1 MSATSIGLI
10 GMATLV
16 GMILARIPVGV
27 ALGLVGFVGY
37 AAIDGF
43 AKARLVFGAVPL
55 ELSSAYTLSVLPL
68 FTLMGALATM
78 AGLSG
83 DLFRASNAIF
93 AGMRGSLAMAA
104 VGASAAFGAVCGSSL
119 ATAATMSRISIPQM
133 LKAGYSPALAAGVV
147 AAGGTLGILI
157 PPSLILMIYGIVAQ
171 LSIIKLFAAALIP
184 GLVLTGLYL
193 LTVWFWVRLRPE
205 AAPRLPSEGKAQAFR
220 LVLNIWDVAALFLV
234 TFGGI
239 YLGWFSPTE
248 AAAVGAFGAL
258 LLGLLRKG
266 FARGDVAIAFTE
278 TTRIT
283 ANLVLI
289 VLGSTIFSYFV
300 VQTGMAQ
307 SVVKSIAAV
316 GLPPLA
322 VILLLIGFYI
332 FLGCFLEGIGMVLV
346 TVPVLLPLVLST
358 GYDPIWFGVLL
369 VIVVEI
375 GLIHPPVGMNLFVI
389 RTQAPEISLGSMY
402 RGVLPFLIAPFALI
416 AMLLAWPD
424 LALWLP
430 RSMSLN

>member
-27 ALGLVGFVGY
+27 ALGLTGFVGY

-55 ELSSAYTLSVLPL
+55 ELSSAYALSVLPL

-157 PPSLILMIYGIVAQ
+157 PPSLILMIYGIIAQ

-193 LTVWFWVRLRPE
+193 LTVWVWARLRPE
-205 AAPRLPSEGKAQAFR
+205 AAPKLPSEGKGQAFR
-220 LVLNIWDVAALFLV
+220 LVLTIWDVAALFLV

-266 FARGDVAIAFTE
+266 FARGDVTTAFTE

-316 GLPPLA
+316 GLSPLA
-322 VILLLIGFYI
+322 VMLLLIGFYI

-389 RTQAPEISLGSMY
+389 RTQAPEISLGAMY
-402 RGVLPFLIAPFALI
+402 RGVLPFLLAPFVLI
-416 AMLLAWPD
+416 GMLLAWPD

>member
-1 MSATSIGLI
+1 
-10 GMATLV
+10 MAALV
-16 GMILARIPVGV
+16 IMILARIPVGV
-27 ALGLVGFVGY
+27 ALGLVGFAGY

-55 ELSSAYTLSVLPL
+55 ELASAYTLSVLPL
-68 FTLMGALATM
+68 FTLMGALATA

-83 DLFRASNAIF
+83 DLFRASNAVF

-133 LKAGYSPALAAGVV
+133 LQAGYSPALAAGVV

-157 PPSLILMIYGIVAQ
+157 PPSLILMIYGIIAQ
-171 LSIIKLFAAALIP
+171 ISITKLFAAALIP
-184 GLVLTGLYL
+184 GLVLTGLYVA
-193 LTVWFWVRLRPE
+193 TVWIWVTVRPE
-205 AAPRLPSEGKAQAFR
+205 VAPRIATQGRQDTIKLLFG
-220 LVLNIWDVAALFLV
+220 IWDVVALFLL

-239 YLGWFSPTE
+239 YFGWFSPTE

-258 LLGLLRKG
+258 ALGALRRG
-266 FARGDVAIAFTE
+266 FTMAGAFACFEE

-289 VLGSTIFSYFV
+289 ILGSTIFSYFV

-307 SVVKSIAAV
+307 SVVRSISTT
-316 GLPPLA
+316 GLSPLT
-322 VILLLIGFYI
+322 VMLLLIVFYV

-346 TVPVLLPLVLST
+346 TVPVLLPLIVST

-369 VIVVEI
+369 VVVVEI

-389 RTQAPEISLGSMY
+389 RSQAPEISLGDMY
-402 RGVLPFLIAPFALI
+402 RGVLPFLIAPFLLI
-416 AMLLAWPD
+416 ALLLAWPD

-430 RSMSLN
+430 RQF

>member
-55 ELSSAYTLSVLPL
+55 ELSSAYALSVLPL

-157 PPSLILMIYGIVAQ
+157 PPSLILMIYGIIAQ

-193 LTVWFWVRLRPE
+193 LTVSVWVRLRPE
-205 AAPRLPSEGKAQAFR
+205 AAPKLPSEGKAQAFR

-266 FARGDVAIAFTE
+266 FARGDISTAFTE

-307 SVVKSIAAV
+307 SVVRGITAL
-316 GLPPLA
+316 GLSPLS
-322 VILLLIGFYI
+322 VMLLLIAFYV

-389 RTQAPEISLGSMY
+389 RTQAPEISLGAMY
-402 RGVLPFLIAPFALI
+402 RGVLPFLAGPFLLI
-416 AMLLAWPD
+416 AMLLVWPD

>member
-1 MSATSIGLI
+1 MSATSIGLL

-27 ALGLVGFVGY
+27 ALGLTGFVGY

-157 PPSLILMIYGIVAQ
+157 PPSLILMIYGIIAQ

-193 LTVWFWVRLRPE
+193 LTVWVWVRLRPE
-205 AAPRLPSEGKAQAFR
+205 AAPRLPSEGKAEAFR

-266 FARGDVAIAFTE
+266 FARGDVATAFTE

-307 SVVKSIAAV
+307 SVVKGIAPL
-316 GLPPLA
+316 GLSPLA
-322 VILLLIGFYI
+322 VMLLLIAFYV

-389 RTQAPEISLGSMY
+389 RTQAPEISLGAMY
-402 RGVLPFLIAPFALI
+402 RGVLPFLFAPFALI
-416 AMLLAWPD
+416 AMLLAWPN

-430 RSMSLN
+430 RLMALN

>member
-55 ELSSAYTLSVLPL
+55 ELSSAYALSVLPL

-157 PPSLILMIYGIVAQ
+157 PPSLILMIYGIIAQ

-193 LTVWFWVRLRPE
+193 LTVSVWVRLRPE
-205 AAPRLPSEGKAQAFR
+205 AAPKLPSEGKAQAFR

-266 FARGDVAIAFTE
+266 FARGDISTAFTE

-307 SVVKSIAAV
+307 SVVRGITAL
-316 GLPPLA
+316 GLSPLS
-322 VILLLIGFYI
+322 VMLLLIAFYV

-346 TVPVLLPLVLST
+346 TVPVLLPLVVST

-389 RTQAPEISLGSMY
+389 RTQAPEISLGAMY
-402 RGVLPFLIAPFALI
+402 RGVLPFLAGPFLLI
-416 AMLLAWPD
+416 AMLLVWPD

>member
-1 MSATSIGLI
+1 VTATSIGLA
-10 GMATLV
+10 GMAALV
-16 GMILARIPVGV
+16 VMILARIPVGV

-37 AAIDGF
+37 AAIDGI

-55 ELSSAYTLSVLPL
+55 ELASAYTLSVLPL
-68 FTLMGALATM
+68 FTLMGALATA

-83 DLFRASNAIF
+83 DLFRASNAVF

-133 LKAGYSPALAAGVV
+133 LQAGYSPALAAGVV

-157 PPSLILMIYGIVAQ
+157 PPSLILMIYGIIAQ
-171 LSIIKLFAAALIP
+171 ISITKLFAAALIP
-184 GLVLTGLYL
+184 GLVLTALYVA
-193 LTVWFWVRLRPE
+193 TVWIWVTVRPE
-205 AAPRLPSEGKAQAFR
+205 VAPRIATKGRQDTIKLLFG
-220 LVLNIWDVAALFLV
+220 IWDVVALFLL

-239 YLGWFSPTE
+239 YFGWFSPTE

-258 LLGLLRKG
+258 ALGALRRG
-266 FARGDVAIAFTE
+266 FTMAGAFACFEE

-289 VLGSTIFSYFV
+289 ILGSTIFSYFV

-307 SVVKSIAAV
+307 AVVRSISMT
-316 GLPPLA
+316 GLSPLT
-322 VILLLIGFYI
+322 VMLLLIVFYV

-346 TVPVLLPLVLST
+346 TVPVLLPLIVST

-369 VIVVEI
+369 VVVVEI

-389 RTQAPEISLGSMY
+389 RSQAPEISLGDMY
-402 RGVLPFLIAPFALI
+402 RGVLPFLIAPFLLI
-416 AMLLAWPD
+416 ALLLAWPD

-430 RSMSLN
+430 RQF

>member
-16 GMILARIPVGV
+16 GMILVRIPVGV

-157 PPSLILMIYGIVAQ
+157 PPSLILMIYGIIAQ

-193 LTVWFWVRLRPE
+193 LTVWAWVRIRPE
-205 AAPRLPSEGKAQAFR
+205 AAPKLPSEGKAQAFR
-220 LVLNIWDVAALFLV
+220 LVLTIWDVAALFLV

-266 FARGDVAIAFTE
+266 FARGDVTTAFTE

-307 SVVKSIAAV
+307 SVVKGISAL
-316 GLPPLA
+316 GLSPLA
-322 VILLLIGFYI
+322 VMLLLIAFYV

-346 TVPVLLPLVLST
+346 TVPVLLPLVIST

-389 RTQAPEISLGSMY
+389 RTQAPEISLGAMY

-430 RSMSLN
+430 KSMSLN

>member
-157 PPSLILMIYGIVAQ
+157 PPSLILMIYGIIAQ

-193 LTVWFWVRLRPE
+193 LTVWVWVRLRPE

-266 FARGDVAIAFTE
+266 FARGDVATAFTE

-307 SVVKSIAAV
+307 SVVKGITAL
-316 GLPPLA
+316 GLSPLA
-322 VILLLIGFYI
+322 VMLLLIAFYV

-389 RTQAPEISLGSMY
+389 RTQAPEISLGAMY
-402 RGVLPFLIAPFALI
+402 RGVLPFLLAPFVLI
-416 AMLLAWPD
+416 AMLLAWPE